1 MLAGE
6 RQRAGVLAPAA
17 VAEAHQEPESSSHR
31 SSQEDWST
39 TRAVA
44 SGAAAQLVA
53 KAASLVLNV
62 VMGLALIRYFS
73 TAAYG
78 DYVFVLSFTALFGL
92 LSDFG
97 IAKVAV
103 RDMSQRPGSS
113 ARILGT
119 AIAVRL
125 ALCVVS
131 VALAQVVLLI
141 IGGRV
146 ELRPA
151 VAVASLLFVSDA
163 LLSVVV
169 VFQVRLA
176 NQYEAL
182 VTVVV
187 AALKTGLTLWLI
199 GAGASLVALLAVPVV
214 SGFVGVALAMAIARL
229 RFQTALAFDAS
240 LLPALAGA
248 AVPLGITA
256 LLATLYVK
264 LDSVLLGVLA
274 SPSDVGLYGAGY
286 KPVEYLLL
294 VGAMLVQLMFPLL
307 ARWYRSD
314 PVRFLVVYRR
324 GAQALLA
331 FVLPVPIVAALI
343 AEPLVLAMYAPAFVP
358 SAVPL
363 RVLSA
368 ALVLLILGS
377 WQSFALLA
385 AGRQRIALLY
395 DAAALV
401 VNVVLNVALILWI
414 GYVGAAITAVATAAF
429 VCVCATF
436 ATWRVLGVTLD
447 SVALGRVVLANLLL
461 GGTLLLGLVVGLPWT
476 VATVLAG
483 LCYPLWLLACRVATV
498 SEVRMVL
505 RARSVG

>member
-1 MLAGE
+1 ME
-6 RQRAGVLAPAA
+6 RD
-17 VAEAHQEPESSSHR
+17 
-31 SSQEDWST
+31 DWRT
-39 TRAVA
+39 ARAVA
-44 SGAAAQLVA
+44 VGAGAQLFA
-53 KAASLVLNV
+53 KAVSLGLNIV
-62 VMGLALIRYFS
+62 VGLALIRYFG
-73 TAAYG
+73 TAGYG
-78 DYVFVLSFTALFGL
+78 DYVFVLSFTTLFGL

-103 RDMSQRPGSS
+103 RDMSQRPELS
-113 ARILGT
+113 APILGT
-119 AIAVRL
+119 AVVVRL

-131 VALAQVVLLI
+131 LALAQIVLLAV
-141 IGGRV
+141 GGRAD
-146 ELRPA
+146 LRPA
-151 VAVASLLFVSDA
+151 VAIASLLFVSDA

-187 AALKTGLTLWLI
+187 GLLKAGLTLWLI
-199 GAGASLVALLAVPVV
+199 GQDAGLLAILAAPVV
-214 SGFVGVALAMAIARL
+214 CGFIGVALAMAIARVH
-229 RFQTALAFDAS
+229 FDATLGFDAA
-240 LLPALAGA
+240 LLPALANA
-248 AVPLGITA
+248 ALPLGITA

-274 SPSDVGLYGAGY
+274 TPTDVGLYGAGY

-294 VGAMLVQLMFPLL
+294 VGAMLVQLLFPLL

-314 PVRFLVVYRR
+314 PERFLVVYRR

-331 FVLPVPIVAALI
+331 FALPVPVVAGLI

-363 RVLSA
+363 RVLSF
-368 ALVLLILGS
+368 ALVLLIIGS

-385 AGRQRIALLY
+385 AGQQRIALLY

-401 VNVVLNVALILWI
+401 LNVLLNVTLILWL
-414 GYVGAAITAVATAAF
+414 GYVGAAITAVATATF

-436 ATWRVLGVTLD
+436 ATWRVLRVTLD
-447 SVALGRVVLANLLL
+447 LSGLFKVLLANLML
-461 GGTLLLGLVVGLPWT
+461 GGTLMLALATGVPWL

-483 LCYPLWLLACRVATV
+483 LCYPVWLVVCGVATL
-498 SEVRMVL
+498 SEVRLVL
-505 RARSVG
+505 HARGAQNAGALA